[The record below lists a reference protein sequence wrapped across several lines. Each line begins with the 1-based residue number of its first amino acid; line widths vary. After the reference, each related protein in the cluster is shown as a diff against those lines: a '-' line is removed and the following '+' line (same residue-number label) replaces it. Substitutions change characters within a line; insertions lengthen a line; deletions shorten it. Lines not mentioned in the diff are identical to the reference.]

1 MSILPGLIYLGLLGG
16 AIITTETKIKKI
28 NVKDAVTNI
37 NNNIYDKILDVR
49 TVKEFNNGNLENV
62 LFYESLGSNPNLIDK
77 VIKDIPNKDSEI
89 LIYCRSGRRATKAAE
104 ILINNGYTNVSVVFR
119 GGYTELNKSI

>member
-16 AIITTETKIKKI
+16 AIMTTETKIKKI
-28 NVKDAVTNI
+28 NVKDAVNNI

-49 TVKEFNNGNLENV
+49 TVNEFNNGHLENV
-62 LFYESLGSNPNLIDK
+62 LFYESLGSSPNLIDK
-77 VIKDIPNKDSEI
+77 VVKDIPDKDSKI
-89 LIYCRSGRRATKAAE
+89 LIYCRSGKRASKAAE
-104 ILINNGYTNVSVVFR
+104 ILINNGYIDVSVVFR